1 MSAEPVAGISEVSER
16 GRKDGKPI
24 GLNRRLFMKFTA
36 FGGCVDPS
44 ALATRLAA
52 AGVSGAV
59 YADVHDPAGIGV
71 LAMAE
76 DPAYFVADLRML
88 FAKHFGILQHKPAF
102 DMLGRTYAIGYEDDL
117 EHVLFERPR
126 SRVLDRALPWA
137 VWYPLQRNK
146 AFYQLPGARQREIL
160 AEHGSIGRRF
170 GEAGWAADVR
180 LACHGLDRDD
190 NDFVI
195 GLVGAALHPLS
206 ALVQTM
212 RSTEQTS
219 RYLSRLGPFFVGR
232 VVWQSEA

>member
-1 MSAEPVAGISEVSER
+1 MSAKTVAGISEVSER

-24 GLNRRLFMKFTA
+24 GLDRRLFMKFTA

-44 ALATRLAA
+44 ALAARLAA

-76 DPAYFVADLRML
+76 DPAYFVADLRLL

-137 VWYPLQRNK
+137 VWYPLQRDK

-190 NDFVI
+190 SDFVI

>member
-1 MSAEPVAGISEVSER
+1 MSAEAVDKLTEISER

-36 FGGCVDPS
+36 FGGCADPK
-44 ALATRLAA
+44 ALAAPLAA

-59 YADVHDPAGIGV
+59 YADAHDPAGIGV

-88 FAKHFGILQHKPAF
+88 FAKHFGALRHKPAF
-102 DMLGRTYAIGYEDDL
+102 DMLGRTYAIGYEADL
-117 EHVLFERPR
+117 RHVLFERPR
-126 SRVLDRALPWA
+126 GRVLDPALPWA
-137 VWYPLQRNK
+137 VWYPLQRDK
-146 AFYQLPGARQREIL
+146 AFYQLPQARQREIL

-195 GLVGAALHPLS
+195 GLLGAALHPLS

-212 RSTEQTS
+212 RGTEQTS
-219 RYLSRLGPFFVGR
+219 RYLRRLGPFFVGR